1 MYNKHNK
8 DIVTNTLSICRKV
21 TKNVYVHVLNNENFP
36 NNPNLPY
43 SHLLQSIFE
52 WS

>member
-1 MYNKHNK
+1 MCNKHNK
-8 DIVTNTLSICRKV
+8 DIATKALSIYRKV
-21 TKNVYVHVLNNENFP
+21 AKNVYVHVLNTENFP

-43 SHLLQSIFE
+43 THLLQSIFE